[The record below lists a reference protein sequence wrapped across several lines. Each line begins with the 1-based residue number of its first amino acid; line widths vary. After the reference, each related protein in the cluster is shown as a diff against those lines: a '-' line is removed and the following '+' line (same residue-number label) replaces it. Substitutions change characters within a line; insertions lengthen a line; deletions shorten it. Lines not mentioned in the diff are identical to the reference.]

1 MQLKWRLSHIRG
13 YLELGM
19 IEAAAAEF
27 AEIDVGLHGES
38 EVLKV
43 SLCLFH
49 EQENWEAT
57 RRVAAQ
63 LCQREPSIPAW
74 WITFAY
80 ATRRAESL
88 EAAEAILL
96 VAVKLHPK
104 DATIQFNLGCYACQR
119 GDLSAAKSFVNRAIA
134 LDSQFLA
141 TAKTDPD
148 LKALHGTDLFP
159 EESV

>member
-27 AEIDVGLHGES
+27 SKIDLGLHGDS

-49 EQENWEAT
+49 EQENWDAT

-63 LCQREPSIPAW
+63 LCQREPSMAAW

-80 ATRRAESL
+80 ATRRAENL
-88 EAAEAILL
+88 EAAEAILR
-96 VAVKLHPK
+96 VAVKLHPNEP
-104 DATIQFNLGCYACQR
+104 TIQFNLGCYACQR
-119 GDLSAAKSFVNRAIA
+119 GDLVMAKAYVARAIA
-134 LDSQFLA
+134 LDAQFLT
-141 TAKTDPD
+141 TAKNDPD
-148 LKALHGTDLFP
+148 LKPLQDTDPF
-159 EESV
+159 S

>member
-19 IEAAAAEF
+19 VEAAAAEF
-27 AEIDVGLHGES
+27 SKIDIGLHGDS

-49 EQENWEAT
+49 EQEDWEAT

-80 ATRRAESL
+80 ATRRAENL

-96 VAVKLHPK
+96 VAVKLHPNEP
-104 DATIQFNLGCYACQR
+104 TIQFNLGCYACQR
-119 GDLSAAKSFVNRAIA
+119 GDLVMAKAYVARAIA
-134 LDSQFLA
+134 LDAQFLT
-141 TAKTDPD
+141 TAKNDPD
-148 LKALHGTDLFP
+148 LKALQDTDLF
-159 EESV
+159 S